1 MFITISFNF
10 ILACFPAA
18 TDTLS
23 LTRRTPKLALGG
35 GGTQVQQTVLLSFRQ
50 MNDVPNESPF
60 AEIQK
65 QLHTANDS
73 EDDADGI
80 RSYP

>member
-10 ILACFPAA
+10 IFACIPAA

-23 LTRRTPKLALGG
+23 LGG
-35 GGTQVQQTVLLSFRQ
+35 LPNWLLVADGTQVLQTVLLSFRQ

-60 AEIQK
+60 AEIPK
-65 QLHTANDS
+65 QLHTANCDGY
-73 EDDADGI
+73 DDDGI

>member
-1 MFITISFNF
+1 MV
-10 ILACFPAA
+10 A
-18 TDTLS
+18 
-23 LTRRTPKLALGG
+23 

-60 AEIQK
+60 AEIPK
-65 QLHTANDS
+65 QLYTANCDGY
-73 EDDADGI
+73 DDDGI